1 MKRFKLKWVGV
12 LAVCALSV
20 LGYAQG
26 NRSEKLDDLM
36 LENIEALADEEDYG
50 KAWCFGSGSVYCPNA
65 IKGAEHVLY
74 TY

>member
-50 KAWCFGSGSVYCPNA
+50 RAWCVGSGSVICPRLTERV
-65 IKGAEHVLY
+65 EHVFY
-74 TY
+74 Y